1 LLLKKDTGLALGF
14 IPLVFG
20 LKNRLIRASVITHIM
35 HESLHKT
42 CGSGFSRD
50 FLKMVKNNIAAE
62 SRSHNSAGIAELDA
76 LLLRPQSEGQG

>member
-1 LLLKKDTGLALGF
+1 
-14 IPLVFG
+14 
-20 LKNRLIRASVITHIM
+20 M